1 MSQDY
6 KKYQTK
12 ENVQSL
18 YAKREEEILGQ
29 WEEKDIFKK
38 TLAKESP
45 QGDFIFFEG
54 PPTANGRPGIHHVLA
69 RSFKDIIPRYKTMR
83 GFSVRRKAG
92 WDTHGLPVE
101 LQVEKQLGLKSK
113 KEIEAYGI
121 SAFNQKCKESVW
133 EYKDEWEKLTKRMGY
148 WLDMENPYVTYDNG
162 YIEALWATVAKIHEN
177 GHLYKDFKVVPWC
190 SRCGTTLS
198 SHELNQPGAYKDVK
212 DISITAKFE
221 LVDDDTGTP
230 PVSPPRQ
237 GGEDAKTYVLAW
249 TTTPWTLPGN
259 IALAVGNDI
268 DYVIIEKI
276 GAWIG
281 DETISERYILSK
293 DVFSKNSKIIEGFEE
308 GVKEEKRYNLNGE
321 LFKIVKD
328 IKGKDLVGK
337 SYKPL
342 FSYFKDLAEK
352 NGIANLENAYKIY
365 SADFVTTTDGTGIVH
380 TAVMYG
386 QDDFELGTMVGL
398 PKMHVITE
406 QGTYVDGMGFLSG
419 RFVKEE
425 TDGKPTLDIDIIKH
439 LQEQNTFFA
448 KEKYEHSYP
457 HCWRC
462 DTPLVYYARSSWYFK
477 SSAVRENMMSANRTI
492 HWEPNNVRDGRFGEW
507 LDGIKDWAISRDR
520 YWGTPLPM
528 WQSESGETIVVDSLE
543 SLKKHVKKSGNKYI
557 GMRHGHGEH
566 MIAYVAACDTN
577 DTFHLTDEGRERAR
591 SQAVDVIK
599 NMGVTKIIASPLLR
613 CKETAE
619 IVAKEIGYDVSAIEY
634 DNRIREY
641 DFGDLCGQP
650 FDKFLSL
657 RNGGINA
664 FTDNL
669 GGTTPLDVKKRIG
682 EFMYDL
688 ENRYQNETILI
699 VTHGIFFDSAHAL
712 VEGADNERS
721 LYLLRNHELVSPG
734 HVEEIP
740 FVPLPVNESYE
751 LDLHK
756 PYIDSIVLEKDG
768 HTYTRTSEVMDVWFD
783 SGCMPI
789 AQDHVLGTPV
799 NFDPTPA
806 DYISEGLDQTRGWF
820 YTMHA
825 VANLTHDEP
834 TLAYKN
840 VICLGLILDA
850 NGQKMSKSRGNV
862 VSPWDMFEQ
871 YGSDVIRFWFYSVN
885 QPGEFKNFDEKTIV
899 ETQRKVFGLLDN
911 VVKFYELY
919 AGDIDESMNPHESK
933 NVLDMWILAELS
945 ALIENCTKDLDGY
958 KTLEP
963 SRAIRD
969 FIADLSQWYI
979 RRSRDRFKDA
989 GEDTQYAVA
998 TTRYV
1003 LLEMAKILAPFIPMF
1018 AEDMYGRVGGK
1029 LESVH
1034 LEHWPAP
1041 VIGATDSQVIAE
1053 MESVRTIIS
1062 TGLQLRANANIK
1074 VRQPLSVLTIPKSET
1089 NALSEQYVEII
1100 KDEMNVKQISFG
1112 DAFHLNI
1119 DVTPELQ
1126 SEGDAREFI
1135 RCIQSLRKEKGLQ
1148 ASDLVTLSLETDE
1161 RGKNMVAIFADEIT
1175 SVAGIKEFVYAS
1187 NDAKETMVNDLKF
1200 KIMIQ

>member
-1 MSQDY
+1 MENEL

-12 ENVQSL
+12 EISPSV
-18 YAKREEEILGQ
+18 YAKREEEILQ
-29 WEEKDIFKK
+29 HWEEKDIFKK

-45 QGDFIFFEG
+45 QGDFVFYEG
-54 PPTANGRPGIHHVLA
+54 PPTANGRPGIHHVLS
-69 RSFKDIIPRYKTMR
+69 RSFKDIIPRYKTMQ

-133 EYKDEWEKLTKRMGY
+133 EYKNEWEKMTKRMGY

-162 YIEALWATVAKIHEN
+162 YVEALWGTVAKIHEN

-221 LVDDDTGTP
+221 LVDEPG
-230 PVSPPRQ
+230 
-237 GGEDAKTYVLAW
+237 TYVLAW

-268 DYVIIEKI
+268 SYIKAKINTEYVILAK
-276 GAWIG
+276 
-281 DETISERYILSK
+281 DLS
-293 DVFSKNSKIIEGFEE
+293 
-308 GVKEEKRYNLNGE
+308 VKVL
-321 LFKIVKD
+321 KD
-328 IKGKDLVGK
+328 IEHDVVNEFTGKDLVGK
-337 SYKPL
+337 LYKPL
-342 FSYFKDLAEK
+342 FPYFKDLAEK
-352 NGIANLENAYKIY
+352 SGVANLENAYKIY

-386 QDDFELGTMVGL
+386 QDDFELGTRVGL
-398 PKMHVITE
+398 PKMHIVTE
-406 QGTYVDGMGFLSG
+406 QGTYVDGMGSFSG

-439 LQEQNTFFA
+439 LQDANTFFA

-477 SSAVRENMMSANRTI
+477 SSAVRESMMSANQTI

-520 YWGTPLPM
+520 YWGTPLPI
-528 WQSESGETIVVDSLE
+528 WQSESGDTVVVDSVE
-543 SLKKHVKKSGNKYI
+543 TLKKYVKKSGNKYI

-566 MIAYVAACDTN
+566 MIAQVAACDIN

-591 SQAVDVIK
+591 NQGEKIK
-599 NMGVTKIIASPLLR
+599 QMGITKIIASPLLR

-619 IVAKEIGYDVSAIEY
+619 IVAKEIGYDISAIEY

-641 DFGDLCGQP
+641 DFGNLCGKP
-650 FDKFLSL
+650 FDEFLSL
-657 RNGGINA
+657 RNGGINS
-664 FTDNL
+664 FSDTL

-688 ENRYQNETILI
+688 ENKYQNETILI
-699 VTHGIFFDSAHAL
+699 VTHGIFFDSVHAL
-712 VEGADNERS
+712 LEGADDARS
-721 LYLLRNHELVSPG
+721 LHLLRHHALVSPG

-751 LDLHK
+751 LDIHK
-756 PYIDSIVLEKDG
+756 PYIDAVVLEKDG
-768 HTYTRTSEVMDVWFD
+768 QILKRTPEVMDVWFD

-789 AQDHVLGTPV
+789 AQDHLLGTPV

-825 VANLTHDEP
+825 VANLTHNTP

-862 VSPWDMFEQ
+862 VNPWDMFATH
-871 YGSDVIRFWFYSVN
+871 GSDAIRFWFYSVN

-899 ETQRKVFGLLDN
+899 ETQRKIFGLLDN

-919 AGDIDESMNPHESK
+919 SGEVNESTKPHESK
-933 NVLDMWILAELS
+933 NVLDMWILAQLS
-945 ALIENCTKDLDGY
+945 VLIESCTKDLDAY
-958 KTLEP
+958 RILEP

-998 TTRYV
+998 TTQYV
-1003 LLEMAKILAPFIPMF
+1003 LLEMAKIIAPFTPMF
-1018 AEDMYGRVGGK
+1018 AEDIYGRVGGK

-1034 LEHWPAP
+1034 LEHWPVP
-1041 VIGATDSQVIAE
+1041 VIGGSDSQIVAE
-1053 MESVRTIIS
+1053 METTRAIIS
-1062 TGLQLRANANIK
+1062 KALELRASSNIK
-1074 VRQPLSVLTIPKSET
+1074 VRQPLGKLQVSGNELQEEYL
-1089 NALSEQYVEII
+1089 ALIRDEVNVKEIVFS
-1100 KDEMNVKQISFG
+1100 DEMSLDTEI
-1112 DAFHLNI
+1112 
-1119 DVTPELQ
+1119 TPELKR
-1126 SEGDAREFI
+1126 EGDAREFI
-1135 RCIQSLRKEKGLQ
+1135 RVLQSMRKNTGLQ
-1148 ASDLVTLSLETDE
+1148 ASDSITVSLQADDQ
-1161 RGKNMVAIFADEIT
+1161 GKNMIEMFADEIQ
-1175 SVAGIKEFVYAS
+1175 SVAGVKEFIYTE
-1187 NDAKETMVNDLKF
+1187 NDAEEVMVNDLKF
-1200 KIMIQ
+1200 RILIQ

>member
-1 MSQDY
+1 MSEEL

-12 ENVQSL
+12 EISPST
-18 YAKREEEILGQ
+18 YAKREEEILQQ

-45 QGDFIFFEG
+45 QGDFVFYEG
-54 PPTANGRPGIHHVLA
+54 PPTANGRPGVHHVLS
-69 RSFKDIIPRYKTMR
+69 RSFKDIIPRYKTMQ

-121 SAFNQKCKESVW
+121 AEFNQKCKESVW
-133 EYKDEWEKLTKRMGY
+133 EYKNEWEKMTKRMGY

-162 YIEALWATVAKIHEN
+162 YVEALWGTVAKIHEN

-221 LVDDDTGTP
+221 LVDEPG
-230 PVSPPRQ
+230 
-237 GGEDAKTYVLAW
+237 TYVLAW

-268 DYVIIEKI
+268 SYIKAKINTEYVILAKDL
-276 GAWIG
+276 AVKV
-281 DETISERYILSK
+281 LK
-293 DVFSKNSKIIEGFEE
+293 DVEHD
-308 GVKEEKRYNLNGE
+308 VVGE
-321 LFKIVKD
+321 FL
-328 IKGKDLVGK
+328 GNELVGK

-342 FSYFKDLAEK
+342 FPYFKDLAEK
-352 NGIANLENAYKIY
+352 SGVANLENAYKIY
-365 SADFVTTTDGTGIVH
+365 AADFVTTTDGTGIVH

-386 QDDFELGTMVGL
+386 QDDFELGTQVGL

-406 QGTYVDGMGFLSG
+406 QGTYVDGMGSFSG

-439 LQEQNTFFA
+439 LQDENTFFA

-462 DTPLVYYARSSWYFK
+462 DTPLVYYARSSWYFR
-477 SSAVRENMMSANRTI
+477 SSAVRENMMSANQTI

-520 YWGTPLPM
+520 YWGTPLPI
-528 WQSESGETIVVDSLE
+528 WQSESGDTVVVDSVE
-543 SLKKHVKKSGNKYI
+543 TLKKYVKKSGNKYI

-566 MIAYVAACDTN
+566 MIAQVAACDIN

-591 SQAVDVIK
+591 NQGEKIK
-599 NMGVTKIIASPLLR
+599 QMGITKIIASPLLR

-619 IVAKEIGYDVSAIEY
+619 IVAKEIGYDISTIEY

-641 DFGDLCGQP
+641 DFGNLCGKP
-650 FDKFLSL
+650 FDEFLSL
-657 RNGGINA
+657 RNGGIDS
-664 FTDNL
+664 FSDTL

-688 ENRYQNETILI
+688 ENKYQNETILI
-699 VTHGIFFDSAHAL
+699 VTHGIFFDSVHAL
-712 VEGADNERS
+712 LEGADDARS
-721 LYLLRNHELVSPG
+721 LHLLRHHALVSPG

-751 LDLHK
+751 LDIHK
-756 PYIDSIVLEKDG
+756 PYIDAVVLEKNG
-768 HTYTRTSEVMDVWFD
+768 QKFKRTPEVIDVWFD

-789 AQDHVLGTPV
+789 AQDHLLGTPV

-825 VANLTHDEP
+825 VANLTHNAP

-840 VICLGLILDA
+840 VICLGLVLDA
-850 NGQKMSKSRGNV
+850 QGQKMSKSRGNV
-862 VSPWDMFEQ
+862 VNPWDMFAMH
-871 YGSDVIRFWFYSVN
+871 GSDAIRFWFYSVN

-899 ETQRKVFGLLDN
+899 ETQRKIFGLLDN

-919 AGDIDESMNPHESK
+919 SGEVNESIKPHESK
-933 NVLDMWILAELS
+933 NVLDIWILGQLS
-945 ALIENCTKDLDGY
+945 VLIESCTKDLDAY
-958 KTLEP
+958 RTLEP

-1003 LLEMAKILAPFIPMF
+1003 LLEMAKILAPFTPMF
-1018 AEDMYGRVGGK
+1018 AEDIYGRVGGK

-1053 MESVRTIIS
+1053 MESARLVIS

-1089 NALSEQYVEII
+1089 NTLSEQYVEII
-1100 KDEMNVKQISFG
+1100 KDEMNVKQVSFG
-1112 DAFHLNI
+1112 DAFHLNTDI
-1119 DVTPELQ
+1119 TPELKL
-1126 SEGDAREFI
+1126 EGDAREFI
-1135 RCIQSLRKEKGLQ
+1135 RVLQSMRKDAGLQ
-1148 ASDLVTLSLETDE
+1148 ASDNIVVSLQTDDQ
-1161 RGKNMVAIFADEIT
+1161 GKTMITMFADEIQ
-1175 SVAGIKEFVYAS
+1175 SVAGVKEFIYTE
-1187 NDAKETMVNDLKF
+1187 NDAEEIIVNDLKF
-1200 KIMIQ
+1200 RILIQ

>member
-1 MSQDY
+1 MSEEL

-12 ENVQSL
+12 EISSST
-18 YAKREEEILGQ
+18 YAKREGEILQQ

-45 QGDFIFFEG
+45 QGDFVFYEG

-69 RSFKDIIPRYKTMR
+69 RSFKDIIPRYKTMQ

-121 SAFNQKCKESVW
+121 ADFNKKCKESVW

-162 YIEALWATVAKIHEN
+162 YVEALWGTVAKIHEN

-221 LVDDDTGTP
+221 LVDEPG
-230 PVSPPRQ
+230 
-237 GGEDAKTYVLAW
+237 TYVLAW

-268 DYVIIEKI
+268 SYIKAKINTEYIILAKDLAEKV
-276 GAWIG
+276 
-281 DETISERYILSK
+281 LK
-293 DVFSKNSKIIEGFEE
+293 DVEYDI
-308 GVKEEKRYNLNGE
+308 VGE
-321 LFKIVKD
+321 FP
-328 IKGKDLVGK
+328 GKDLVGK
-337 SYKPL
+337 SYKSL
-342 FSYFKDLAEK
+342 FPYFKDLAEK
-352 NGIANLENAYKIY
+352 SGVANLENAYKIY

-386 QDDFELGTMVGL
+386 QDDFELGTRVGL
-398 PKMHVITE
+398 PKMHIVTE
-406 QGTYVDGMGFLSG
+406 QGTYVDDMGPFSG

-439 LQEQNTFFA
+439 LQDANTFFA

-477 SSAVRENMMSANRTI
+477 SSAVRENMMSSNQTI

-520 YWGTPLPM
+520 YWGTPLPI
-528 WQSESGETIVVDSLE
+528 WQSESGDTVVIDSVET
-543 SLKKHVKKSGNKYI
+543 LKKYVKKSGNKYVA
-557 GMRHGHGEH
+557 MRHGHGEH
-566 MIAYVAACDTN
+566 MIAQVAACDIN

-591 SQAVDVIK
+591 SQAEKIK
-599 NMGVTKIIASPLLR
+599 SMGVTKIIASPLLR

-619 IVAKEIGYDVSAIEY
+619 IVAKEIGYDLSAIEY

-641 DFGDLCGQP
+641 DFGNLCGKP
-650 FDKFLSL
+650 FDEFLSL
-657 RNGGINA
+657 RNGGINS
-664 FTDNL
+664 FSDTL

-688 ENRYQNETILI
+688 ENTYQNETILI

-712 VEGADNERS
+712 LEGADDARS
-721 LYLLRNHELVSPG
+721 LDLLRHHELVSPG

-751 LDLHK
+751 LDIHK
-756 PYIDSIVLEKDG
+756 PYIDAIVLEKDG
-768 HTYTRTSEVMDVWFD
+768 QILKRTPEVMDVWFD

-789 AQDHVLGTPV
+789 AQDHLLGTPV

-825 VANLTHDEP
+825 VANLTHNAP

-862 VSPWDMFEQ
+862 VNPWDMFATH
-871 YGSDVIRFWFYSVN
+871 GSDAIRFWFYSVN

-899 ETQRKVFGLLDN
+899 ETQRKIFGLLDN

-919 AGDIDESMNPHESK
+919 SGEVNESIKPHESK
-933 NVLDMWILAELS
+933 NVLDMWILGQLS
-945 ALIENCTKDLDGY
+945 VLIESCTKDLDAY
-958 KTLEP
+958 RTLEP

-1003 LLEMAKILAPFIPMF
+1003 LLEMAKILAPFTPMF
-1018 AEDMYGRVGGK
+1018 AEDIYGRAGGK

-1034 LEHWPAP
+1034 LENWPTP
-1041 VIGATDSQVIAE
+1041 VIGATDSQIIAE
-1053 MESVRTIIS
+1053 MESVRLVIS

-1089 NALSEQYVEII
+1089 NTLSEQYVEII
-1100 KDEMNVKQISFG
+1100 KDEMNVKQIAFG
-1112 DAFHLNI
+1112 DAFYLNI
-1119 DVTPELQ
+1119 DITSELKL
-1126 SEGDAREFI
+1126 EGDAREFI
-1135 RCIQSLRKEKGLQ
+1135 RVLQSMRKEKGLQ
-1148 ASDLVTLSLETDE
+1148 ASDGVIVSLQTDDQ
-1161 RGKNMVAIFADEIT
+1161 GKAMITMFADEIQ
-1175 SVAGIKEFVYAS
+1175 SVAGVKEFIYTE
-1187 NDAKETMVNDLKF
+1187 NDAEEVIVNDLKF
-1200 KIMIQ
+1200 RILIQ